1 MEDVLLSGYLLTQQQ
16 LLAFECAGIKKAPG
30 ARQSVRSCDPKT
42 TKTVSIL
49 SRFIGLCKGELF
61 NA

>member
-42 TKTVSIL
+42 TKTL
-49 SRFIGLCKGELF
+49 SMIAHFWRKCKGEI
-61 NA
+61 